1 MLTFATNAS
10 NINFIISASTD
21 YQYQHGIAMSV
32 SWGCLAVIGVLAA
45 RYFKYLPYWIYI
57 HVLCLLTASI
67 LTMVYASNTYKQDQ
81 NNISS
86 MDSSTFEHS
95 RLGMTI
101 SSIVISQATFGFLS
115 SYFRIFTKNLQA
127 LSLINKIHKVVGYS
141 LLITGLVNCYSGWDL
156 YTDIGDVLI
165 IVAIAVSIVLFV
177 SFELYQICFVNHG
190 KSNKKL
196 PEMNQI

>member
-1 MLTFATNAS
+1 
-10 NINFIISASTD
+10 
-21 YQYQHGIAMSV
+21 
-32 SWGCLAVIGVLAA
+32 
-45 RYFKYLPYWIYI
+45 
-57 HVLCLLTASI
+57 
-67 LTMVYASNTYKQDQ
+67 MVYASNTYKQDQ

-141 LLITGLVNCYSGWDL
+141 LLITGLVNCYSG
-156 YTDIGDVLI
+156 
-165 IVAIAVSIVLFV
+165 
-177 SFELYQICFVNHG
+177 
-190 KSNKKL
+190 
-196 PEMNQI
+196 